1 MPEPWP
7 TVIALVVGL
16 PLFAAVILCLIAI
29 GAAAVVAAEW
39 PEIDDDL

>member
-7 TVIALVVGL
+7 TVIALAVGL
-16 PLFAAVILCLIAI
+16 PLCAAVILCLIAI

-39 PEIDDDL
+39 PDIGEDL